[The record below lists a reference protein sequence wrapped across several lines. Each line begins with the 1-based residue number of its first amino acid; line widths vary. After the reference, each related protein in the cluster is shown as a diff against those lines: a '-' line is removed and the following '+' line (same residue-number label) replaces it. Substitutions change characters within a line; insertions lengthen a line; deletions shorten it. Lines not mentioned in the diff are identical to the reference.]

1 MAVQICGQVDIGDGM
16 KPVGYYVQRSSG
28 LFPAPY
34 PQDHS
39 KLERICQL
47 FQLLGMFLAKCLQD
61 GRLVDIPLSR
71 SFFKFMCVSHAT
83 ETDDVY
89 QIEQSIEEGPTNED
103 DVRVDS
109 NIDNQSRSDQEL
121 TDKEVAFQEMLLDSS
136 SDKIMTAAM
145 AMDDV
150 CASTAGDPEKG
161 VAEIE
166 SCEPVQSSTVG
177 YSSYE
182 LPWYRGILDTQDF
195 ETLYPQ
201 HVKFHHQLLQLT
213 HERNKIHENS
223 QLTDIEKSKAEGELL
238 LQVEGSDTPVRL
250 EDLW

>member
-1 MAVQICGQVDIGDGM
+1 M

-61 GRLVDIPLSR
+61 GRLVDIPLSK
-71 SFFKFMCVSHAT
+71 SFFKLMCVSRTT

-89 QIEQSIEEGPTNED
+89 QTEQSLEEGPTNED
-103 DVRVDS
+103 DVKVDS
-109 NIDNQSRSDQEL
+109 NIDNQSQADQEL
-121 TDKEVAFQEMLLDSS
+121 TDKEVAFQEMLLESS

-161 VAEIE
+161 VAEME
-166 SCEPVQSSTVG
+166 SHEPVQGSTMG

-182 LPWYRGILDTQDF
+182 LPWYRGILDKQDF
-195 ETLYPQ
+195 ESVYPQ

-213 HERNKIHENS
+213 HERNEIRQNP

-238 LQVEGSDTPVRL
+238 LQVEGSDTPVKL

>member
-1 MAVQICGQVDIGDGM
+1 M
-16 KPVGYYVQRSSG
+16 KPVGYYIQRSSG

-34 PQDHS
+34 PQGHS

-47 FQLLGMFLAKCLQD
+47 FHLLGIFLAKCLQD
-61 GRLVDIPLSR
+61 GRLVDIPLSS
-71 SFFKFMCVSHAT
+71 SFFKLMCVSHAI
-83 ETDDVY
+83 ETDDVR
-89 QIEQSIEEGPTNED
+89 QIEQSLEEGPTNED
-103 DVRVDS
+103 DLRVDS

-121 TDKEVAFQEMLLDSS
+121 TDKETAFQEMLLESS
-136 SDKIMTAAM
+136 SDKINTAAI

-166 SCEPVQSSTVG
+166 SCEPSQSSTAG

-182 LPWYRGILDTQDF
+182 LPWYRGILDTKDF
-195 ETLYPQ
+195 ESAYPQ
-201 HVKFHHQLLQLT
+201 HVKFHSQLLKLT
-213 HERNKIHENS
+213 QERNKIYENPELS
-223 QLTDIEKSKAEGELL
+223 DTERQQAEKELL
-238 LQVEGSDTPVRL
+238 LQVEGSDTPVKL